1 MRILSAI
8 FATDT
13 RTALVR
19 KNILFSFLIK
29 GWSALVVLLL
39 VPLTLDCVGAYSNG
53 VWLTISSMLM
63 WIDNMDI
70 GLGNG
75 LRNRIAAC
83 MAKGRC
89 DEAREAV
96 SSTLAM
102 LCIVIVPVCAL
113 LCALALGTDLYAF
126 LNVDDRLSDPLP
138 QVVVVSVVLVCA
150 TFVFKFVGNVY
161 LGLQLQAVNNLLQAL
176 GQTLVLVGTLVVWLA
191 GTHSLLHIAVVN
203 TAAPLLVWMLSYPVT
218 FRRHACLRPSLSC
231 VRRGMI
237 RSLFTVGVEFFVIQ
251 IAGVVLF
258 MSTNILISRLFS
270 PEMVTPYQIAYRYF
284 YIPLLAFI
292 IFATPYWSATTDAFH
307 SGDYAWLHRSARTLD
322 RILLCLLAAIAFIA
336 LGSGLVYGVWI
347 GDRAEVPV
355 GITLLMALYMAI
367 VIASLRYSF
376 ILNGLGALRLQLI
389 TTVAAALAFV
399 LLAPVVASLTHDVL
413 WFVALLCAVNVP
425 GLVLNRV
432 QCHRIINN
440 KASGIWIR

>member
-1 MRILSAI
+1 MHILSAI
-8 FATDT
+8 FATDS

-83 MAKGRC
+83 MAGGRR

-102 LCIVIVPVCAL
+102 LCIVIVPVCII
-113 LCALALGTDLYAF
+113 LCALALSTDLYAF
-126 LNVDDRLSDPLP
+126 LNIDDRLSDSLP
-138 QVVVVSVVLVCA
+138 QVVAVSIVLVCA

-161 LGLQLQAVNNLLQAL
+161 LGLQLQAVNNLLQTL
-176 GQTLVLVGTLVVWLA
+176 GQTLVLVGTLVLWLS
-191 GTHSLLHIAVVN
+191 GSHSLLHIAIVN

-218 FRRHACLRPSLSC
+218 FHRHSYLRPRLSS
-231 VRRGMI
+231 VRLGMI

-307 SGDYAWLHRSARTLD
+307 RGDYDWLHRSARTLD
-322 RILLCLLAAIAFIA
+322 RILLCLLAVVAFMT
-336 LGSGLVYGVWI
+336 LVSGFVYSIWI
-347 GDRAEVPV
+347 GSRAEVPL
-355 GITLLMALYMAI
+355 GITLLMALYIAI
-367 VIASLRYSF
+367 LIASLRYSF

-389 TTVAAALAFV
+389 TTVSAAIIFVPLAVFV
-399 LLAPVVASLTHDVL
+399 ARLTGDVL
-413 WFVALLCAVNVP
+413 WFVAVLCAVNLP
-425 GLVLNRV
+425 GLLLNRL
-432 QCHRIINN
+432 QCRKIIHHN
-440 KASGIWIR
+440 ASGIWIR